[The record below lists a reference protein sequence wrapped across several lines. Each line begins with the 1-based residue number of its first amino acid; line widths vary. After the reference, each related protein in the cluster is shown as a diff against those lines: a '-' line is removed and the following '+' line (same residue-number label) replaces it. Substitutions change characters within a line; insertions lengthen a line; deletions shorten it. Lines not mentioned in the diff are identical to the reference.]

1 MQSPCLSALAW
12 SVSNLSFAYRHL
24 VPAKIFAFKTLL
36 IMIYI
41 MASVIKLVSKNTFVR
56 L

>member
-24 VPAKIFAFKTLL
+24 VPAKIFAFNDLANND
-36 IMIYI
+36 IY
-41 MASVIKLVSKNTFVR
+41 NG
-56 L
+56 